1 MYQEFVKKKKFIKAL
16 HMKEHPDYKYRPR
29 RKPKPLVKKEPK
41 FGFGINGLMAP
52 VPRLVTPSVPHPVHP
67 QLHSMPHHLLP
78 DKPEL
83 SRALFP
89 PLPYPFYPFAKIPS
103 DDGKLAAELAHLQAL
118 YGGALYSSA
127 LYSSALSPC
136 GCPPRRT
143 PSPPP
148 ADVKRPVAYVL
159 MKSDEEPPQH
169 VI

>member
-1 MYQEFVKKKKFIKAL
+1 MLIYMYLSMTVCVTLRIIIFIYIFIFFFICLRAL

-103 DDGKLAAELAHLQAL
+103 DDGKLAAELAHLQ
-118 YGGALYSSA
+118 
-127 LYSSALSPC
+127 
-136 GCPPRRT
+136 
-143 PSPPP
+143 
-148 ADVKRPVAYVL
+148 VIINEVL
-159 MKSDEEPPQH
+159 
-169 VI
+169 I